1 MTATSN
7 VQYLKAVSRAERK
20 NSNNSST
27 SIDRFI
33 SELEIESEHYSSNRP
48 PLCCRDMKVEEGIA
62 LEPCFLS
69 LKDETIN
76 NQPQPT
82 ATATEEN
89 GTNWYNKNTLVRT
102 NVNCP
107 NNIRE
112 YSVCSQIGNIYRRS
126 CYNNK
131 NNNKQVFRLDDFLI
145 IPPQIPQQHVCSQI
159 GNIYRRS
166 CYNNKQVLRLD
177 DFLIIPPQIP
187 QQHSTT
193 HNSRDGEKSNMKSTR
208 TEIRKFFG
216 FIFLAT
222 SFKFK
227 SRASLWSTTLPSRHK
242 DATAFGQTG
251 ISHQRL
257 NNFLMCILFSNQARV
272 S

>member
-1 MTATSN
+1 MNRPTMRTRTITTDYKLGGSFKMTATSN

-131 NNNKQVFRLDDFLI
+131 
-145 IPPQIPQQHVCSQI
+145 
-159 GNIYRRS
+159 
-166 CYNNKQVLRLD
+166 QVLRLD